1 MRISHHRALVLLL
14 LGQLCDYR
22 SLDIFRIVEMGRF
35 LRLGTQSERF
45 FELPIKL
52 LLDLLLIGVVLG
64 LAVDALDQV
73 IGQILLGS

>member
-1 MRISHHRALVLLL
+1 
-14 LGQLCDYR
+14 
-22 SLDIFRIVEMGRF
+22 MGRF
-35 LRLGTQSERF
+35 LRLGTQFERF